1 MESSPYG
8 YAITNNNRNF
18 TGDYI
23 LSVKLSSIDSLDE
36 EDGLGILIASADTAK
51 YSGDC
56 HA

>member
-8 YAITNNNRNF
+8 YAITNSNRDF

-36 EDGLGILIASADTAK
+36 EDGLGILVKSTDTNT